1 MCGIY
6 SFLNHK
12 RQGLDLKN
20 IRNGF
25 LKGNLRGPEET
36 TEKIMEDYDLYIGF
50 HRLAINGFE
59 DPNSS
64 QPLESN
70 NIVLICNGEIYN
82 HKQIYNSM
90 NITPQG
96 DSDCEVIIH
105 AYLKYGIK
113 QTLQILDGV
122 FAFMLFDFKNKND
135 PKMYV
140 ARDTYGIRPLFFTR
154 IRYIGKNEKKEV
166 HWRGYDLTPYDTQH
180 TWLDSYGFASEMK
193 QLIDINTPL
202 DCDVYKINQYQPG
215 TYSTF
220 TWNKKNNLWSLSTFQ
235 QTFSLP
241 NASINYNITSE
252 ETACLTIYNSLK
264 NAVEKRV
271 CNTDREICCLLSG
284 GLDSSL
290 IAGLVSKI
298 YRRDY
303 NKKIHTW
310 SIGFEGSE
318 DLKYAK
324 LVAQH
329 IDSEHHSIVVSE
341 NDFLKAI
348 EFVIYT
354 IESYDTTSVRAS
366 VGNWMIAEYIKKN
379 SDAKVVFNGDGSD
392 EVTGGYLYMGLAPDE
407 ISFDQECRKLLS
419 NIHFFDV
426 LRSDRSIS
434 SNGLEART
442 PFLDRSFVQ
451 TYLSIPP
458 DFRFHAKNSVCEKY
472 LLRKAFENENLLPR
486 EVLYRTKEAFSDG
499 VSKHTRSWHT
509 IIKEYCKKLFTLPK
523 EISEEKYVEKHCKLL
538 KISEHNRP
546 KTLEQL
552 HYRMVFNKY
561 FKGQETNIP
570 HFWMPNFVDATD
582 SSARTLNIYKK
593 SMFTN
598 TPNKE
603 IY

>member
-220 TWNKKNNLWSLSTFQ
+220 TWNKKK
-235 QTFSLP
+235 P
-241 NASINYNITSE
+241 
-252 ETACLTIYNSLK
+252 
-264 NAVEKRV
+264 
-271 CNTDREICCLLSG
+271 
-284 GLDSSL
+284 
-290 IAGLVSKI
+290 
-298 YRRDY
+298 
-303 NKKIHTW
+303 
-310 SIGFEGSE
+310 
-318 DLKYAK
+318 
-324 LVAQH
+324 
-329 IDSEHHSIVVSE
+329 
-341 NDFLKAI
+341 
-348 EFVIYT
+348 
-354 IESYDTTSVRAS
+354 
-366 VGNWMIAEYIKKN
+366 M
-379 SDAKVVFNGDGSD
+379 
-392 EVTGGYLYMGLAPDE
+392 
-407 ISFDQECRKLLS
+407 
-419 NIHFFDV
+419 
-426 LRSDRSIS
+426 
-434 SNGLEART
+434 
-442 PFLDRSFVQ
+442 
-451 TYLSIPP
+451 
-458 DFRFHAKNSVCEKY
+458 
-472 LLRKAFENENLLPR
+472 
-486 EVLYRTKEAFSDG
+486 
-499 VSKHTRSWHT
+499 
-509 IIKEYCKKLFTLPK
+509 
-523 EISEEKYVEKHCKLL
+523 
-538 KISEHNRP
+538 
-546 KTLEQL
+546 
-552 HYRMVFNKY
+552 
-561 FKGQETNIP
+561 
-570 HFWMPNFVDATD
+570 
-582 SSARTLNIYKK
+582 
-593 SMFTN
+593 
-598 TPNKE
+598 
-603 IY
+603 